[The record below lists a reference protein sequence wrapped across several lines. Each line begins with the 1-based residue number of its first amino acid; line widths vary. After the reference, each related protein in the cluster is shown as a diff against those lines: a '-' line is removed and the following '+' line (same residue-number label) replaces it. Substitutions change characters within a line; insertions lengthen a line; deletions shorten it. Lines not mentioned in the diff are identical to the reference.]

1 MNVLQI
7 TTFQNNTNGPV
18 RGSDD
23 ERVSQDILEPS
34 ILAALPSDKHMAGVE
49 PRGRGNTTDAI
60 QSTSF
65 LLNEPG
71 EQTSKKER
79 TSREETQT
87 VTFFH
92 IAL

>member
-7 TTFQNNTNGPV
+7 TIFQNNTNGPV
-18 RGSDD
+18 RGSD
-23 ERVSQDILEPS
+23 ERASLYILEPS

-71 EQTSKKER
+71 EQTSKKSEPPEKKLKP
-79 TSREETQT
+79 SP
-87 VTFFH
+87 FFT
-92 IAL
+92 